1 MSKRTLSFRFQ
12 FTCLQ
17 IAILVAG
24 LITAVPAL
32 HADVEFLRGDINAD
46 GIVSISDAVMVQRFF
61 FVGDDAPPDCE
72 DAADVNDDG
81 KRDITDSITLVNAMF
96 LENPR
101 GQVVSPP
108 FPAVGADP
116 TADDLTCNTYDVVP
130 PGDTSDTIRIGVVE
144 GAPGEEVEIPVFL
157 TNEVEVEAFQ
167 LIVRYDPDVLD
178 FDGFHPGLSF
188 GGTFYEGIDEGPYEF
203 DFVTPHLEEDT
214 MAVVFIPNF
223 INDGS
228 ETPPGKDRLVFKI
241 RGTIA
246 ADAERGTTIALE
258 PRTDDEGVGP
268 FGLHNEVT
276 YKGQARFLSA
286 EPVVIPGALK
296 ISPDI
301 VAFFVRGDVNVD
313 SFVDQSDALAILS
326 HLFLGGDP
334 IPCPDAADANDDG
347 KIDISD
353 PINILRTTFLGAS
366 GIAAPY
372 PVAGI
377 DPTPDRLGECQN
389 ENG

>member
-1 MSKRTLSFRFQ
+1 MSKRTLSFRSQ
-12 FTCLQ
+12 FTCLP
-17 IAILVAG
+17 ITILIAG
-24 LITAVPAL
+24 LITAVPAVR
-32 HADVEFLRGDINAD
+32 ADVEFLRGDVNAD
-46 GIVSISDAVMVQRFF
+46 GIVSTSDGVMLNRFQF
-61 FVGDDAPPDCE
+61 EGKDVPDCQ
-72 DAADVNDDG
+72 DAQDVDDDG
-81 KRDITDSITLVNAMF
+81 RIDILDMITLVTAIF
-96 LENPR
+96 LP
-101 GQVVSPP
+101 QQIFISPP
-108 FPAVGADP
+108 FPEVGADP

-178 FDGFHPGLSF
+178 FDGFHHPGLSF

-203 DFVTPHLEEDT
+203 IFVNPHLDEDT

-228 ETPPGKDRLVFKI
+228 ETPPGEDRLVFKI

-246 ADAERGTTIALE
+246 ADAEPGTTIALE

-301 VAFFVRGDVNVD
+301 VGFFIRGDVNVD
-313 SFVDQSDALAILS
+313 SVVDQSDALAILTY
-326 HLFLGGDP
+326 LFLGGDP
-334 IPCPDAADANDDG
+334 ISCPDAADANDDG
-347 KIDISD
+347 DIDISD
-353 PINILRTTFLGAS
+353 PINILRTAFLGAS

-372 PVAGI
+372 PIAGI
-377 DPTPDRLGECQN
+377 DPTPDGLGECQN